1 MFRYQGVHAK
11 FLVAGQ
17 GTDPQ
22 GAIGFRYTIE
32 FGNMVD
38 VHQHSRRG
46 QTHVHHWHQALA
58 AGNNSGVVAMAF
70 KGGEDI
76 AQRRRPHEIEGRRF
90 HAEESEQDA
99 ITGFIVFPFFKLPKK
114 VRNNGAFKADTI
126 FSQRRG
132 VVKMITRL

>member
-1 MFRYQGVHAK
+1 
-11 FLVAGQ
+11 
-17 GTDPQ
+17 
-22 GAIGFRYTIE
+22 
-32 FGNMVD
+32 
-38 VHQHSRRG
+38 
-46 QTHVHHWHQALA
+46 
-58 AGNNSGVVAMAF
+58 MAF